1 MNQKELAELLKYASP
16 YSILVINYQNKI
28 MELKCP
34 FRVVVKNDVGILIK
48 SKIEL
53 VELVKI
59 SKNLKTVFIV
69 KGKAYYYHHFY
80 ILID

>member
-1 MNQKELAELLKYASP
+1 MNKNELAELLKYASP
-16 YSILVINYQNKI
+16 YSILVVNYQNKI
-28 MELKCP
+28 IELKCP
-34 FRVVVKNDVGILIK
+34 FRVVVKNDIGVLIK

-69 KGKAYYYHHFY
+69 NGKAYYYHHFN
-80 ILID
+80 ILTD